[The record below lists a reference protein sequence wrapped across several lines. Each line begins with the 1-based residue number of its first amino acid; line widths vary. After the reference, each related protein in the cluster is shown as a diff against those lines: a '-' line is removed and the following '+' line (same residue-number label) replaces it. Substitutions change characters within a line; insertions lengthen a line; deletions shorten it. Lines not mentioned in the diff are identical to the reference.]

1 MPINNTQRKA
11 NEKNFWCCDGYAFKP
26 GGFYGWI
33 DQQEM
38 VFVALKND
46 KPVFILTR
54 IQYSKLALI
63 VSPKWLKK
71 NTILNS

>member
-11 NEKNFWCCDGYAFKP
+11 NEKHFDVVMGMLKP

-38 VFVALKND
+38 MFVALKKD

-63 VSPKWLKK
+63 VSPKWLNK